1 VRKLNAFL
9 SSLSDPKN
17 MPPPMVIAS
26 KNNIL
31 PLESPG
37 TSSLMEKRGEQSE
50 DANGKSGNKSRGF
63 LPCFSHCFQ
72 SDAENGLIE

>member
-1 VRKLNAFL
+1 MPFE
-9 SSLSDPKN
+9 DPEN

-31 PLESPG
+31 PPESPG
-37 TSSLMEKRGEQSE
+37 TSSLMAKRGEQSE